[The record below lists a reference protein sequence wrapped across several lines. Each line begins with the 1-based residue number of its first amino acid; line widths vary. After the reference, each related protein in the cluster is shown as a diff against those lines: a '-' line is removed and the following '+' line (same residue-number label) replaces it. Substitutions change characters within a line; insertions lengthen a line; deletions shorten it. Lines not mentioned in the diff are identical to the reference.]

1 MLILAKFKA
10 KLILNVISQKL
21 FTFHTVQIDVNY
33 IFPSRHATVITV
45 LLEAL
50 SNLNEYEV

>member
-10 KLILNVISQKL
+10 KLINVISQKL
-21 FTFHTVQIDVNY
+21 FTFQAVLIDVNY
-33 IFPSRHATVITV
+33 IFPSHHATVITV

-50 SNLNEYEV
+50 SNLNEYEI